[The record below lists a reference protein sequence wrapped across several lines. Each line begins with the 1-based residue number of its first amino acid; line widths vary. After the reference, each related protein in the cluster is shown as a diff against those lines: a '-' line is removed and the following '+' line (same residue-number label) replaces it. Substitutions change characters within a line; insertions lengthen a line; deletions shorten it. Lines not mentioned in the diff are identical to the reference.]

1 MSKRRGGLVWSSEP
15 EEQRHGDRPQRPE
28 RASLSAAHPPPE
40 KQTARLTRSR
50 KGRAGKTVVTIE
62 GLELDDAGLRDLART
77 VRQRCGTGGT
87 VKDGVIEVQGD
98 IRDRVAQT
106 LQELGYGV
114 KLVGG

>member
-1 MSKRRGGLVWSSEP
+1 MSKARGGLVWSSEP
-15 EEQRHGDRPQRPE
+15 DAQRRCE
-28 RASLSAAHPPPE
+28 RCGRSPCVCPPAANPPPE
-40 KQTARLTRSR
+40 KQTAWLGRSR

-62 GLELDDAGLRDLART
+62 GLQLDEAGLSELART

-106 LQELGYGV
+106 LQGLGYRV

>member
-1 MSKRRGGLVWSSEP
+1 MSRRRGGLVWSSDP
-15 EEQRHGDRPQRPE
+15 EEQRHGDRARRSE
-28 RASLSAAHPPPE
+28 RASPPASFPPPE
-40 KQTARLTRSR
+40 KQTARLARSR
-50 KGRAGKTVVTIE
+50 KGRAGKAVVTIE

-106 LQELGYGV
+106 LQELGYRV